1 MKRACSPNSI
11 TSLNYSSVTIEC
23 LERPDVLDDTESY
36 ISGRV
41 LRGGKL
47 AWLVRGATLEVINTV
62 TGLRHASY
70 RFGWSPHQQRSVC
83 ISSVSELH
91 IEDGTKLV
99 VGLKDL
105 SGGGGGIV
113 CIFDPFLSR
122 VIKAIEIPYPV
133 TVVECVTCSGG
144 AQASPHALSPPL
156 KLLFGIVA
164 IGTEQGH
171 CYLLDLR
178 LDDEGEEFDEWL
190 TSPIEV
196 VNPFSNEMA
205 QLRNT
210 ARTNGTHI
218 GIEIGDF
225 CHVFGRFSYLKSD
238 FTELKNFSSGDVFV
252 TAIKYVRQTSSL
264 LVGFNFGCFQM
275 WNMETL
281 TLVYSSQIGQYYSA
295 VTHFMYQEP
304 ENDPRYCSY
313 LWVARGP
320 LVLENCPETP
330 ATLTLYQLV
339 FASRD
344 VLTGYGV
351 IYKELSGVGR
361 RFEHQ
366 LTADAHHLADATS
379 VGSKIICCYTLE
391 KGGNSF
397 DGPRV
402 DDSSTIETDYVRDL
416 TLAMC
421 VWEAPAHDLHSR
433 PTCHLGIFDI
443 NCWYH
448 SQMPPSIRDAM
459 FGSKDPTCPFF
470 AFFSLADILDA
481 ASPDGIV
488 DVFVDANS
496 VCNFLSS
503 AGSTLEQHLWP
514 ASLKFDTCCLMET
527 GLVHSKFLGV
537 QRQILANMSKEGISC
552 LSDAHEYFNMC
563 YVAGLLPRN
572 FDLSKPQ
579 DRSFHY
585 EALLSIALEHGLVT
599 FITLCIKKLGTGNVT
614 HAGCSLKLILDWAW
628 DRVVDIKDQ
637 LDQLCVPLFDGG
649 GGTPDEQM
657 LLLLDNQKVQLAHL
671 TTIFQAL
678 ITQTAPTTQQG
689 IKDLEARYN
698 VVSILSL
705 YLRVVLWLIAQG
717 LLPEQSE
724 GSIAAAKRGHC
735 YPALTLSNACESRRK
750 DLENL
755 CRNDPGSIGLMVDK
769 LISKF
774 GQQAVNQWIA
784 KGGSEQYPPS
794 TLHGM
799 CSLYLLENVHHTW
812 KHCVVFYLLLDLC
825 LLDTELQMNEV
836 ATQFAKAFSMS
847 EDFIKL
853 IQGFWMLDHQH
864 FEAALTYLVDPVVKT
879 ELGPWQRSFII
890 KTLLAQGESQKA
902 LYLMKVMCP
911 TVQSFSDVKLFIT
924 VLLTSGNVTEAFN
937 FQKNHHN
944 QIRTK
949 ELLYHFFS
957 GCQQTQNMSKLLQ
970 LSLDSVE
977 EEFLVNFLQE
987 ETFPYSKELLVMHY
1001 LQKGRYVEGIRLN
1014 ELLKKDKKSQQDEQA
1029 KVRNALVDGYI
1040 RCLPRVQ
1047 RKLVFG
1053 PDKPLSRQRI
1063 TLTEVPRPKPLSTVV
1078 HKVDK
1083 GNPVSRAVI
1092 LSSTMDKVEEL
1103 RSMEQKESQREAEA
1117 FVCTPVTPRIKSKLS
1132 DSNKVGVVFASVTK
1146 RPSEDIVSPVS
1157 EKRTSPRTVTSP
1169 TFLDKRS
1176 RRQFFSGAEALSLLA
1191 TPPVVKVKPMAGG
1204 SSLTKTEAVNIAT
1217 PQSILKI
1224 TRVLRRTSPQPSPT
1238 SSPPM
1243 TRRGSSDQL
1252 SKSIETRANDSTV
1265 QREELTP
1272 GRRIRFAS
1280 ENVSSS
1286 PSTSPIKQ
1294 LDVSAPVFQ
1303 EETVD
1308 IPAPSNVSVGT
1319 DGMEVSTESITRQ
1332 RTSQILTDLSPE
1344 GQAEVTTV
1352 THHEEEEVDEQGEAE
1367 LQITAAVMDLTG
1379 DSDIEEAEHH
1389 DEDYSSYELDDS
1401 DAVLDA
1407 ESDDESAGDSSVQP
1421 QITSVTVDQIADTSA
1436 QLFPVTEQPSSPEK
1450 TISSFTATKESPYTT
1465 LEPVPDNNT
1474 SPLESRRRSPEKLP
1488 SPPDA
1493 PSLVLSQKQYLSI
1506 EQERTSEKL
1515 SHHTPLEA
1523 NQLYTFSPPAVLQA
1537 PGTQGESNTTTLQVP
1552 TTPSLEYFFSPPLTR
1567 SMARRRSS
1575 GITPTDSYRRE
1586 GFRKPTP
1593 HQSPSNSPISF
1604 VSPVPQP
1611 GSSPRSSRK
1620 KVVRLPMH
1628 SMTLRARKCPAR
1640 PTRAAKLPHTKL

>member
-1 MKRACSPNSI
+1 MKRGCSPNTI

-36 ISGRV
+36 ISGSV
-41 LRGGKL
+41 LRGGNL
-47 AWLVRGATLEVINTV
+47 AWLVRGATLEVINTS
-62 TGLRHASY
+62 TGSRQASY
-70 RFGWSPHQQRSVC
+70 RFGWSPNQQRSVR

-91 IEDGTKLV
+91 VEDGTKLL

-113 CIFDPFLSR
+113 CIFDPLVSR
-122 VIKAIEIPYPV
+122 VIKAIDVPYPV
-133 TVVECVTCSGG
+133 TVVEGVTGSGG
-144 AQASPHALSPPL
+144 AQASPHAFSPQL
-156 KLLFGIVA
+156 KLLFGITA

-171 CYLLDLR
+171 CYLVDLR
-178 LDDEGEEFDEWL
+178 LDDEGEEFDEWHK
-190 TSPIEV
+190 SPIEV
-196 VNPFSNEMA
+196 VNPSSHDMA

-210 ARTNGTHI
+210 ARTNGTHL
-218 GIEIGDF
+218 GIEIGSF
-225 CHVFGRFSYLKSD
+225 CHVFGRFSYVKCDL
-238 FTELKNFSSGDVFV
+238 TELRSFSSGEVFV
-252 TAIKYVRQTSSL
+252 TAIKYVRQTSTL

-281 TLVYSSQIGQYYSA
+281 THMYSSQVGQYYSA

-304 ENDPRYCSY
+304 ENDPRYCCY
-313 LWVARGP
+313 LWVGRGP
-320 LVLENCPETP
+320 LIVENSPETP

-379 VGSKIICCYTLE
+379 VGSKIICCCTLE
-391 KGGNSF
+391 KDGSSF
-397 DGPRV
+397 DSPRM
-402 DDSSTIETDYVRDL
+402 DEGGTAETDHVRDL

-421 VWEAPAHDLHSR
+421 VWEAPAHDVNSR

-488 DVFVDANS
+488 DVFVDAKS
-496 VCNFLSS
+496 ISNFVSS

-514 ASLKFDTCCLMET
+514 ASLKFDACCLLET

-537 QRQILANMSKEGISC
+537 QRQILANMSKQGISC

-579 DRSFHY
+579 DKSFHH
-585 EALLSIALEHGLVT
+585 EALLSVALEHGLVT
-599 FITLCIKKLGTGNVT
+599 FITMCIQKLGAGNVT

-657 LLLLDNQKVQLAHL
+657 LSMLDNQKVQLAHL
-671 TTIFQAL
+671 TTIFQCL
-678 ITQTAPTTQQG
+678 ITQSAPITQQG
-689 IKDLEARYN
+689 VNDLEARYN
-698 VVSILSL
+698 VVSILSM
-705 YLRVVLWLIAQG
+705 YLRVVLWLIGQG

-724 GSIAAAKRGHC
+724 GSIAASKRGHC
-735 YPALTLSNACESRRK
+735 YPAVTLSSACESRRK

-755 CRNDPGSIGLMVDK
+755 CGDDPGSGGLMVDK
-769 LISKF
+769 LITQF
-774 GQQAVNQWIA
+774 GYQAVSQWIS
-784 KGGSEQYPPS
+784 KGGSQQYPPS
-794 TLHGM
+794 SLHGL
-799 CSLYLLENVHHTW
+799 CSLYLLENVHPTW
-812 KHCVVFYLLLDLC
+812 KHCFVFYLLLDLC
-825 LLDTELQMNEV
+825 LLDTELQRNEV
-836 ATQFAKAFSMS
+836 ASKFAKAFNMS
-847 EDFIKL
+847 EDLIKL
-853 IQGFWMLDHQH
+853 VQGFWMLDHQH
-864 FEAALTYLVDPVVKT
+864 FEAAVTNLVDPVIKT

-890 KTLLAQGESQKA
+890 KTMLAQGESQKA
-902 LYLMKVMCP
+902 LYLIKVMCP
-911 TVQSFSDVKLFIT
+911 TVQGFSDVKLFIT
-924 VLLTSGNVTEAFN
+924 VLLACGNVTEAFT
-937 FQKNHHN
+937 FQKNHQN
-944 QIRTK
+944 QVRIK

-1001 LQKGRYVEGIRLN
+1001 LQRGRYVEGIRLN
-1014 ELLKKDKKSQQDEQA
+1014 ELLKKDKKSQQDERA

-1053 PDKPLSRQRI
+1053 PDKPLARQPI

-1103 RSMEQKESQREAEA
+1103 RSVEQFECQRDAEA
-1117 FVCTPVTPRIKSKLS
+1117 FVCTPVTPKIKARLR

-1146 RPSEDIVSPVS
+1146 RPSEDTMSPVA
-1157 EKRTSPRTVTSP
+1157 ENRTSPRTVTSP
-1169 TFLDKRS
+1169 TFLDKR

-1191 TPPVVKVKPMAGG
+1191 TPPVVKVKPMAAG
-1204 SSLTKTEAVNIAT
+1204 SSMTKTEAVNIAT

-1238 SSPPM
+1238 SSPPT

-1252 SKSIETRANDSTV
+1252 LSKAVETHESETPV
-1265 QREELTP
+1265 QSEELATP
-1272 GRRIRFAS
+1272 SRRIRFAS
-1280 ENVSSS
+1280 ENASSS

-1294 LDVSAPVFQ
+1294 LDASTPVLQ

-1308 IPAPSNVSVGT
+1308 SPPSDVSG
-1319 DGMEVSTESITRQ
+1319 GMDAMDVNKKTQEHTPQ
-1332 RTSQILTDLSPE
+1332 LLTDLQPDVQVE
-1344 GQAEVTTV
+1344 GEDVTCHEV
-1352 THHEEEEVDEQGEAE
+1352 EESEDQEEAE

-1379 DSDIEEAEHH
+1379 DSDIEEPH

-1401 DAVLDA
+1401 DAVLDP
-1407 ESDDESAGDSSVQP
+1407 ESDDESAGDSSVILQP
-1421 QITSVTVDQIADTSA
+1421 QITSVTVHQTTDTSA
-1436 QLFPVTEQPSSPEK
+1436 QLSPVGEPQSSTEKTPSPAHTKELPRTVLEPVLDNSAISPPTSPSRSPHTQPSSPQAPALEFSEK
-1450 TISSFTATKESPYTT
+1450 QS
-1465 LEPVPDNNT
+1465 
-1474 SPLESRRRSPEKLP
+1474 
-1488 SPPDA
+1488 PDA
-1493 PSLVLSQKQYLSI
+1493 V
-1506 EQERTSEKL
+1506 QERTPEKV
-1515 SHHTPLEA
+1515 SHRTPLETNELSYA
-1523 NQLYTFSPPAVLQA
+1523 FSPPAVLQT
-1537 PGTQGESNTTTLQVP
+1537 PEKEGESSTQELS
-1552 TTPSLEYFFSPPLTR
+1552 TPSLQYIFSPPLTR

-1575 GITPTDSYRRE
+1575 GITPTDFYESSE
-1586 GFRKPTP
+1586 EARKFTP

-1604 VSPVPQP
+1604 VSPVPHP
-1611 GSSPRSSRK
+1611 ASSPRSSRK

-1640 PTRAAKLPHTKL
+1640 PTRAAKLPHTKLM